1 MSDFELNYALDGISG
16 RPAVLLGGSLGTT
29 LAMWQPQLPALSERF
44 RVIRYDHRGH
54 GGSPV
59 MPGPYTIDE
68 LGSDVLAMLDRLEVE
83 RVFYCGLSLGGMI
96 GMWLAS
102 HAPARI
108 QRLVL
113 VCTSAYLPPAE
124 AWTQRAATVREAGS
138 PEAVADAVIARW
150 FTEPYVRER
159 PDVVARHRAMIA
171 DTSAEGY
178 AGCCEAIAIMDL
190 RPGLP
195 RIVAPTLVIGAEQDP
210 ATPPEHVRTIAAGI
224 PGARL
229 EILDPAAH
237 LSSVERSAEV
247 TQLIV
252 DHLKAGGRP

>member
-210 ATPPEHVRTIAAGI
+210 ATPPEHVRAIAAGI